1 VATTTTATTRS
12 GNTNNTP
19 IQCITEAINKALW
32 RNPGSGPGGLGGP
45 SGPGGGG
52 PGGPG
57 GPVGPGAQPAQQNVV
72 PQGGDICLMG
82 SLPAI
87 FTGNRAEAEN
97 LINGIQAYIRPNRE
111 VPGFTSPMKKI
122 VLTLTLMQ
130 GEKVAG
136 WANDIGEV
144 LDELN
149 PATDNIPAL

>member
-1 VATTTTATTRS
+1 MDLEAVAQVGLEVRWDLVP
-12 GNTNNTP
+12 NRP
-19 IQCITEAINKALW
+19 NKMLYHK
-32 RNPGSGPGGLGGP
+32 
-45 SGPGGGG
+45 
-52 PGGPG
+52 
-57 GPVGPGAQPAQQNVV
+57 VET
-72 PQGGDICLMG
+72 CLMG

-97 LINGIQAYIRPNRE
+97 LINGIQAYIRLNRE
-111 VPGFTSPMKKI
+111 VPGFTSLMKKI

-149 PATDNIPAL
+149 PATDNILAL